1 MKRSVSLVLL
11 AAACALALAAVTML
25 TGCGPKETDSGPTGN
40 VTPDPGTDSLTG
52 ETASYTSG
60 YVDLA
65 LTLPEGWKWE
75 AVQNKSGGTEGV
87 RFWSPEEK
95 ALDFRL
101 QCWTKGFGM
110 CGTGVTSEELTLP
123 GGQTVWEYTEE
134 GPEGLWLN
142 ICFVGT
148 PGDYVLQPTGG
159 TLDRDTWEACRDTLL
174 AILDTARFGRNAMT
188 EQQAIDAASAT
199 YDGQYDMAYGRYN
212 VTDGK
217 WTVTFNR
224 SVVGQEQKSARFSV
238 SADGKV
244 SALPELPEVSEK

>member
-11 AAACALALAAVTML
+11 AAACALALAAVMML
-25 TGCGPKETDSGPTGN
+25 TGCGAKEPDSGPTGD
-40 VTPDPGTDSLTG
+40 VPQDPAVDSLAG
-52 ETASYTSG
+52 ETVSYTSG

-75 AVQNKSGGTEGV
+75 AVQDKSGGTEGV
-87 RFWSPEEK
+87 RFWCPDDK

-101 QCWTKGFGM
+101 LCWTKGFGM
-110 CGTGVTSEELTLP
+110 CGTGVTSRELTLP

-134 GPEGLWLN
+134 GTDGLWLN

-174 AILDTARFGRNAMT
+174 AMLDTARFGRNAMT
-188 EQQAIDAASAT
+188 EQQAIDAASAA

-212 VTDGK
+212 VADGT

-224 SVVGQEQKSARFSV
+224 SVVGQEQKSVRFSV
-238 SADGKV
+238 SPDGKV
-244 SALPELPEVSEK
+244 SALPYVSEN

>member
-11 AAACALALAAVTML
+11 AAACALALAAVMML
-25 TGCGPKETDSGPTGN
+25 TGCGVKESDSGPTGD
-40 VTPDPGTDSLTG
+40 VTPDPAVDSPTG
-52 ETASYTSG
+52 EIVSETSG
-60 YVDLA
+60 ERVLA
-65 LTLPEGWKWE
+65 PAVAEGWKKE
-75 AVQNKSGGTEGV
+75 AEQDKSGGTEGV
-87 RFWSPEEK
+87 RFWCPDDK

-101 QCWTKGFGM
+101 LCWTKGFGM
-110 CGTGVTSEELTLP
+110 CGTGVTSQELTLP

-134 GPEGLWLN
+134 GTDGLWLN

-148 PGDYVLQPTGG
+148 PGDYVLQPAGG

-188 EQQAIDAASAT
+188 EQQAIDAASAA
-199 YDGQYDMAYGRYN
+199 YDGQYDMAYGRYD
-212 VTDGK
+212 VADGT

-238 SADGKV
+238 SPDGKV
-244 SALPELPEVSEK
+244 SALPYVSEN